1 VLLAVALAGAAA
13 PPVLEQA
20 EGGLWEIDRP
30 GSAPMRLCVGN
41 PASLANYE
49 QRGAACSRAMLRQSG
64 SSATIHYTCRGG
76 GFGHST
82 ITVLTPRSL
91 RVETQGIAANAPF
104 NYTFQARRVGNCPS
118 H

>member
-1 VLLAVALAGAAA
+1 MLLAGALPGAA
-13 PPVLEQA
+13 PPPVLGQA

-30 GSAPMRLCVGN
+30 GVAPARLCVAN
-41 PASLANYE
+41 PASLAHFE
-49 QRGAACSRAMLRQSG
+49 QRGAACRREILRQSG

-76 GFGHST
+76 GFGQST

-104 NYTFQARRVGNCPS
+104 NYTFQARRVGNCAG